1 MKFHHRTAFV
11 AATIALTPAA
21 FSQNIIDNSHP
32 NLQGTVLDP
41 LGAAV
46 PNATVELIRDQKNGA
61 VVVATVQA
69 DASGHYFLSFSV
81 AANYRLRASAPT
93 FDTAITA
100 PHFYAL
106 RSATTLNV
114 TLATPTLSQQV
125 TVTATGTPTPLAQSG
140 AAITLL
146 DQSQYQQSPELQQ
159 PLRLVPGLQLT
170 QTGQTGGTTSLF
182 IRGGQDNYNKV
193 LLDGVPVND
202 VGGEVNFANLATIG
216 IAQIE
221 VLRQPNSALYGSD
234 ALAGV
239 VQFTTSRGSTPLPLF
254 TYAVDGGNLGFY
266 RQAAELSGT
275 HNRFDFYNGFA
286 RLDTRNNEPDDQFHN
301 TTFAGNYG
309 FAPDSATDLRFT
321 FRHLATNT
329 GIPNGILL
337 YGIPDFANSFEHDTF
352 LNAVAQRQTT
362 ARWHNLIRY
371 GHEALNSNFT
381 QYSQDGA
388 PDGFGDTL
396 GNVVT
401 ITGANGYSVTG
412 QAILDFANDYP
423 NSFLTT
429 ANRDFVYAQT
439 DYRLNLHTVLLGA
452 FKYDAERG
460 TNAILPAFD
469 GSLTATDRRNQSYT
483 LQLAGDAAS
492 RFFYT
497 IGSGIERNQLY
508 GNALT
513 PRVSLAYYAIRPQS
527 QRLFSGTKFHASFGK
542 GVKDASV
549 GQQNSSLS
557 SYVPAYAPIGAEY
570 SRTYDAG
577 IEQQFGD
584 GRARLNATYFHN
596 EFTNGIQFVPQQ
608 ALIGVFGLSMAQ
620 APEFGAY
627 VNSQAYRSMGI
638 EFESEFRLARHLFAR
653 AGYTYLDAVEQRSFS
668 SDALNPSFNTA
679 SNFATV
685 PIGQFAPLDGARPFR
700 LAPHSG
706 YFSLAYTR
714 SKLSAQ
720 LSGTL
725 VGRRDD
731 STFLYDANFGPTLLL
746 PNRNLDGAY
755 QRLELSATYQVRPNL
770 STYVDLQNLLNE
782 NYAEAFGFPV
792 AALQPPRRRKVLL
805 RRRILQSPL
814 TPPFLSSRRDLLL
827 HSLPL
832 HQHEAPWMPARPGPW
847 SPLTPSFQ
855 AGKNKL

>member
-1 MKFHHRTAFV
+1 MKLHHAAFF
-11 AATIALTPAA
+11 AASISLTPSA
-21 FSQNIIDNSHP
+21 FSQSIVDNSHP
-32 NLQGTVLDP
+32 NLQGIVLDP

-46 PNATVELIRDQKNGA
+46 PNATVELIREQKNGA
-61 VVVATVQA
+61 LVTATVQA
-69 DASGHYFLSFSV
+69 DASGHYALSFSV
-81 AANYRLRASAPT
+81 AGNYRLRTSAPT
-93 FDTAITA
+93 FETATTA

-106 RSATTLNV
+106 RSATTLNL

-146 DQSQYQQSPELQQ
+146 YQSQYQQSPELQQ

-266 RQAAELSGT
+266 RQAAELAGA

-286 RLDTRNNEPDDQFHN
+286 RLDTRNSLPNDQFHN
-301 TTFAGNYG
+301 VTFAGNYG
-309 FAPDSATDLRFT
+309 FAPDAATDLRFT
-321 FRHLATNT
+321 FRHLTTNS
-329 GIPNGILL
+329 GSPNALAL
-337 YGIPDFANSFEHDTF
+337 FGIPDFANSFEHDTI
-352 LNAVAQRQTT
+352 LNGVAQRQTT

-371 GHEALNSNFT
+371 GHEALASNFT
-381 QYSQDGA
+381 QYAQDGA
-388 PDGFGDTL
+388 PDGSGDTV

-401 ITGANGYSVTG
+401 ITGANGYSVSG
-412 QAILDFANDYP
+412 QAILDFANIYP
-423 NSFLTT
+423 NQFLTT
-429 ANRDFVYAQT
+429 ANRDFVYAQA
-439 DYRLNLHTVLLGA
+439 DYQLNLHTTLLGA

-460 TNAILPAFD
+460 TNAVLPAYP
-469 GSLTATDRRNQSYT
+469 GSLTNIARRNQSYT

-497 IGSGIERNQLY
+497 LGSGIERNQLY

-513 PRVSLAYYAIRPQS
+513 PRVSLAYYAVRPASQS
-527 QRLFSGTKFHASFGK
+527 LFSGTKLHASFGK

-549 GQQNSSLS
+549 GQQNSSL
-557 SYVPAYAPIGAEY
+557 YALLQANAANLIATDHIAPIGAEY

-577 IEQQFGD
+577 LEQQFGD
-584 GRARLNATYFHN
+584 GRARLNLTYFHN
-596 EFTNGIQFVPQQ
+596 EFTNGIQFLSQD
-608 ALIGVFGLSMAQ
+608 ALVTLGISPTVAAAAAST
-620 APEFGAY
+620 EFGAY
-627 VNSQAYRSMGI
+627 VNSQAYRSMGV

-653 AGYTYLDAVEQRSFS
+653 AGYTYTDAVVQRSFS
-668 SDALNPSFNTA
+668 SDALGGGITMGTSFPTI
-679 SNFATV
+679 
-685 PIGQFAPLDGARPFR
+685 PIGQYAPLDGARPFR
-700 LAPHSG
+700 IAPHSG
-706 YFSLAYTR
+706 YFSLAYTHSR
-714 SKLSAQ
+714 LAAQ
-720 LSGTL
+720 LSGSL

-731 STFLYDANFGPTLLL
+731 SDFLSDANFGYSLLL

-755 QRLELSATYQVRPNL
+755 QRLELSASYQLRHNI
-770 STYVDLQNLLNE
+770 STYVDMQNLLNE
-782 NYAEAFGFPV
+782 NYAEAFGFP
-792 AALQPPRRRKVLL
+792 
-805 RRRILQSPL
+805 
-814 TPPFLSSRRDLLL
+814 
-827 HSLPL
+827 SLPFNI
-832 HQHEAPWMPARPGPW
+832 RGGVKF
-847 SPLTPSFQ
+847 SF
-855 AGKNKL
+855 GGESFHIH

>member
-1 MKFHHRTAFV
+1 MKLHS
-11 AATIALTPAA
+11 AALIAASLAMAPFAVGQS
-21 FSQNIIDNSHP
+21 FIDSSHP

-46 PNATVELIRDQKNGA
+46 PNATVELIREQKNGSI
-61 VVVATVQA
+61 VSATVRA
-69 DASGHYFLSFSV
+69 DAAGHYFLSFSV
-81 AANYRLRASAPT
+81 AGTYRLRTSAPSFEPAT
-93 FDTAITA
+93 TA

-106 RSATTLNV
+106 RSTTTLNL
-114 TLATPTLSQQV
+114 TLATPTLSEQV

-159 PLRLVPGLQLT
+159 PLRLVPGLQMT

-182 IRGGQDNYNKV
+182 IRGGQDTYNKV
-193 LLDGVPVND
+193 LLDGVPLND

-239 VQFTTSRGSTPLPLF
+239 VQFTTARGNTPLPLV

-266 RQAAELSGT
+266 RQAAELSGA
-275 HNRFDFYNGFA
+275 HNRFDYYNGFA
-286 RLDTRNNEPDDQFHN
+286 RLDTRNSLPDDQFHN
-301 TTFAGNYG
+301 VTFAGNYG
-309 FAPDSATDLRFT
+309 FAPDAATDLRFT
-321 FRHLATNT
+321 FRHLSTNS
-329 GIPNGILL
+329 GSPNAIAL
-337 YGIPDFANSFEHDTF
+337 YGIPDFANSFEHDTI
-352 LNAVAQRQTT
+352 LSGTAQRQTT
-362 ARWHNLIRY
+362 ARWHNLVRY
-371 GHEALNSNFT
+371 GHEALASNFT
-381 QYSQDGA
+381 QYA
-388 PDGFGDTL
+388 PDGTL
-396 GNVVT
+396 YTTPGTPAAYGPNGYIGNQVT
-401 ITGANGYSVTG
+401 ITGANGYSVSG
-412 QAILDFANDYP
+412 QALLDYPEDYP

-429 ANRDFVYAQT
+429 ANRDFVYGQSAYQ
-439 DYRLNLHTVLLGA
+439 LNLHTTLLGA

-460 TNAILPAFD
+460 SNAVLPAYP
-469 GSLTATDRRNQSYT
+469 GSLTTIDRRNQSYT
-483 LQLAGDAAS
+483 LQLAGDFRS

-497 IGSGIERNQLY
+497 LGSGIEHNQLY

-513 PRVSLAYYAIRPQS
+513 PRVSLAYYLVRPS
-527 QRLFSGTKFHASFGK
+527 GSRLLSGTKLHASFGK

-549 GQQNSSLS
+549 GQQNSSLYTTLS
-557 SYVPAYAPIGAEY
+557 SAQDQQYHIAPIGAEY

-577 IEQQFGD
+577 LEQQFGD
-584 GRARLNATYFHN
+584 GRARLNFTYFHN

-608 ALIGVFGLSMAQ
+608 ALINLFNIPIAQ

-627 VNSQAYRSMGI
+627 VNSQAYRSMGV

-668 SDALNPSFNTA
+668 SDAFFPSTNMA
-679 SNFATV
+679 SNFSTI
-685 PIGQFAPLDGARPFR
+685 PIGQFAPLDSARPFR

-714 SKLSAQ
+714 SKLAAQ

-731 STFLYDANFGPTLLL
+731 STFLYDKDFGTSLLL

-755 QRLELSATYQVRPNL
+755 QRLELSASYQVRHNI

-782 NYAEAFGFPV
+782 NYAEAFGFP
-792 AALQPPRRRKVLL
+792 
-805 RRRILQSPL
+805 
-814 TPPFLSSRRDLLL
+814 
-827 HSLPL
+827 SLPFNL
-832 HQHEAPWMPARPGPW
+832 RGGVKF
-847 SPLTPSFQ
+847 SF
-855 AGKNKL
+855 GGESFGIK